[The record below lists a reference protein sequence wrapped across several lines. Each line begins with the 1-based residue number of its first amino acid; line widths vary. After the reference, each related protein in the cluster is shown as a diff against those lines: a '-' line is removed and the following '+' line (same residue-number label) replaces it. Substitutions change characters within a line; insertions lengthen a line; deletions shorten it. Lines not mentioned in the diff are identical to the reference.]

1 MTTKKPVVPG
11 GVGEGSGAS
20 EMTSPEERRQGEL
33 WDETG
38 RGVPASQDNAGGG
51 GQSAPET
58 AGASATAGEAPPDGG
73 LERGPEAGK
82 TAGVLDEIL
91 RVVRYMSAVIEE
103 GGRHAKGS
111 PTAAPEAEPP
121 SAGASGVE
129 VGESGGSPDGSVA
142 AASEGQASG
151 QGEANGSAAELTRAM
166 RTFRAD
172 FGRWVEGERRGRRRW
187 AGLAMAAGFPA
198 ALMLGV
204 LVEQQFQVIPLHDPT
219 KGWGGHIWEMY
230 GRTIVDCALEA
241 MRTDAEV
248 NCQLVVRRP

>member
-11 GVGEGSGAS
+11 GVGENIGDS
-20 EMTSPEERRQGEL
+20 EMHRPEGERQGEL
-33 WDETG
+33 WDQTG
-38 RGVPASQDNAGGG
+38 RGVSASEDKAGSDAR
-51 GQSAPET
+51 SAPRSAEASV
-58 AGASATAGEAPPDGG
+58 AGTEAPSD
-73 LERGPEAGK
+73 RQPEHGAEPGSK
-82 TAGVLDEIL
+82 VPAPDEIL
-91 RVVRYMSAVIEE
+91 RVVRYVSALVEE
-103 GGRHAKGS
+103 GEKRAQGP
-111 PTAAPEAEPP
+111 PTAEAEVAPA
-121 SAGASGVE
+121 SAEALREDVA
-129 VGESGGSPDGSVA
+129 ESRGSADGS
-142 AASEGQASG
+142 EGAGTGGQPRG
-151 QGEANGSAAELTRAM
+151 QGKANGSAAELTEAL
-166 RTFRAD
+166 RTSRAD

-248 NCQLVVRRP
+248 NCRLVVRRP